1 MTTSRT
7 DETLGVVREVFAAF
21 DAHDL
26 ARFRRLLADDA
37 RLVVGA
43 SGQIIEGAEPV
54 VAAVAVT
61 FELIPDLRV
70 TVSRAFASGPEGMAE
85 VVREGTHTGDVPLP
99 DGSTSPA
106 TGRAVRLPECVVF
119 EVREGLVRQMTVWA
133 DELDTAR
140 QLGLSE

>member
-1 MTTSRT
+1 MPSASTIS
-7 DETLGVVREVFAAF
+7 VVRAVFEAF

-26 ARFRRLLADDA
+26 DRFRVLLADDA

-43 SGQIIEGAEPV
+43 TGRTIEGAEAV

-61 FELIPDLRV
+61 FRLIPDLRV
-70 TVSRAFASGPEGMAE
+70 TVTRAFASGAEGVAE

-99 DGSTSPA
+99 DGRVSPA
-106 TGRAVRLPECVVF
+106 TGQAVRLPECVVF
-119 EVREGLVRQMTVWA
+119 DVWKGRVQQMTVWA

-140 QLGLSE
+140 QFGLRE